1 MRSSLNTTYNE
12 EEAEDSDDNNEE
24 AKDLA
29 SQLNPQQKQHE
40 GGSGPAPYHPKH
52 YVNAEENATLDD
64 FNSDIEEQIIKNKK
78 L

>member
-12 EEAEDSDDNNEE
+12 EEAEDSDEE

-29 SQLNPQQKQHE
+29 SQLNPQQKQYE

-52 YVNAEENATLDD
+52 FVNAEENATLDD
-64 FNSDIEEQIIKNKK
+64 FNSDIEE
-78 L
+78 